1 MDPCELRLARGD
13 AAVRDLVARREPLI
27 DFAMR
32 AHAARYDLDTV
43 PGQIGA
49 ARAVAPLVGR
59 LKDRSL
65 RDQYVN
71 RMAGMLGV
79 DIEVARREVSAVDTW
94 RAPTTVGGAAAKAA
108 VTAPEAAVEREALK
122 LALQAPALTG
132 PMFDAIGAGAYANP
146 VHAAVREAIAL
157 AGGAGGGAAGAVWT
171 EKVRDACT
179 DIAGKALVTELS
191 VEPLRIDHEPDP
203 RYVDQTLTRLQIPP
217 VNRRLREIKSKLQRL
232 NPVSAREEY
241 LSLAGELFSL
251 EQHARALRE
260 RAAGGV

>member
-1 MDPCELRLARGD
+1 M
-13 AAVRDLVARREPLI
+13 
-27 DFAMR
+27 
-32 AHAARYDLDTV
+32 
-43 PGQIGA
+43 
-49 ARAVAPLVGR
+49 
-59 LKDRSL
+59 S
-65 RDQYVN
+65 
-71 RMAGMLGV
+71 GMLGV
-79 DIEVARREVSAVDTW
+79 DVELARREV
-94 RAPTTVGGAAAKAA
+94 G
-108 VTAPEAAVEREALK
+108 EAAFAATPTGGVGARRLAPAQRSIVDGPEMTVEREALK

-132 PMFDAIGAGAYANP
+132 PMFDVIGVEAYANP

-171 EKVRDACT
+171 EKVRDACP
-179 DIAGKALVTELS
+179 DLAGKALVAELS

-232 NPVSAREEY
+232 NPVTNREEY
-241 LSLAGELFSL
+241 LTLAGELFSL